1 MKEEYTKFAIMVTA
15 VAFLFFLMSPGILMN
30 TACDESGDPKK
41 GAIILNG
48 FLFAI
53 ILVFSY
59 SKIHKIIY
67 KN

>member
-1 MKEEYTKFAIMVTA
+1 MNESYTKFAIMVT
-15 VAFLFFLMSPGILMN
+15 VIAFLFFLMSPGILVN
-30 TACDESGDPKK
+30 TGCTDEGKPKK

-59 SKIHKIIY
+59 SKIHKIVY

>member
-1 MKEEYTKFAIMVTA
+1 MNEVYTKFAIMVTV
-15 VAFLFFLMSPGILMN
+15 VAFLFFLISPGVLVN
-30 TACDESGDPKK
+30 TGCTNEGKPKK
-41 GAIILNG
+41 GAIIING

-59 SKIHKIIY
+59 SKIYKIVY